1 MTGTVSER
9 SGPAV
14 VRADRTADLPR
25 LLRDAGVRTA
35 VPVVVLV
42 GGAAGLSEEE
52 RTRCDLLVR
61 QCLVPELE
69 RVGACLVDGAT
80 DVGVIALAGRARHDA
95 GARQPQV
102 GVVAVGTAHL
112 PGRDGEPIVG
122 DGGDR
127 KGAVA
132 LEPHHSLVIAVPGE
146 EWGDEV
152 PWLAAVAT
160 AVARGAPSVT
170 LLANGGDVAY
180 DDVRHSLAV
189 GRPVLALVG
198 TGRTA
203 DEIGAAQS
211 GAPADPRARQL
222 AASSLV
228 RSVAFD
234 PDLVRA
240 SLAAALTP
248 PELT

>member
-1 MTGTVSER
+1 
-9 SGPAV
+9 V
-14 VRADRTADLPR
+14 VVHADRVDDLPR
-25 LLRDAGVRTA
+25 LLREGGVATA

-42 GGAAGLSEEE
+42 GGAAGLSEDE
-52 RTRCDLLVR
+52 RTRCDLLIR

-80 DVGVIALAGRARHDA
+80 DAGVIALAGRARHDA
-95 GARQPQV
+95 GARQPHL
-102 GVVAVGTAHL
+102 GVVAAGTAQL
-112 PGRDGEPIVG
+112 PDRAGNHADG

-127 KGAVA
+127 NGLVG
-132 LEPHHSLVIAVPGE
+132 LEPHHSLVVVVPGD

-160 AVARGAPSVT
+160 AVAGGAPSIT
-170 LLANGGDVAY
+170 MLANGGDLAY
-180 DDVRHSLAV
+180 DDVRHSLAAN
-189 GRPVLALVG
+189 RPVLALTG

-203 DEIGAAQS
+203 DEIAAAQS
-211 GAPADPRARQL
+211 GAPADGRAREL

-234 PDLVRA
+234 PDVVRSA
-240 SLAAALTP
+240 LAAALTP
-248 PELT
+248 TPTAQPR